1 MHVACRRVRALPG
14 AQGRVAPTPVRALGK
29 MRYGDILNCSGA
41 LQGGP
46 LLHWNS
52 GVSNF
57 EELASAGLGVLGVH
71 EGKEA
76 QGHSHAPPFA
86 VSHLGIVVR
95 PLLLV
100 GADRASVDI
109 LGFGFGLRRVSSC
122 CCI

>member
-29 MRYGDILNCSGA
+29 MRYGDILDCNGA

-71 EGKEA
+71 EGEKA
-76 QGHSHAPPFA
+76 QWHSHAPPLPFPISA
-86 VSHLGIVVR
+86 SFSAHFSSSELRVST
-95 PLLLV
+95 
-100 GADRASVDI
+100 AASVASV
-109 LGFGFGLRRVSSC
+109 LGAVA
-122 CCI
+122 